1 MSVPKSKRGKSK
13 VEFEMTNAVENYAG
27 QCQKVTE
34 GHRAAVNALAT
45 IAEVEAYDYTVGYPP
60 KINFDTYFG

>member
-1 MSVPKSKRGKSK
+1 MI
-13 VEFEMTNAVENYAG
+13 NAVENYAG

-45 IAEVEAYDYTVGYPP
+45 IAEVEAYDYTTGYPK
-60 KINFDTYFG
+60 KINFDTMA